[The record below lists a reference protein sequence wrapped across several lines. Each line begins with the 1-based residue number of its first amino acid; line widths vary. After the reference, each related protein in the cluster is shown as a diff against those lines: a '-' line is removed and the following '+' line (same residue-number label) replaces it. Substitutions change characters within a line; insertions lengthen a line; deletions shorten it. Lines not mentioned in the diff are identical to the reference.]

1 MIELRCYDCGSR
13 NVKEV
18 NREDRFET
26 FDRSIEVTYSCGD
39 CGEDF
44 TEIFE
49 YSHTED
55 AQGDVIDTHAENF
68 PKPRRV
74 P

>member
-18 NREDRFET
+18 NRV
-26 FDRSIEVTYSCGD
+26 SIEVTYSCGD

>member
-1 MIELRCYDCGSR
+1 MIELRCYDCGSK

-18 NREDRFET
+18 NRKDRFGT
-26 FDRSIEVTYSCGD
+26 FGRSIEVTYSCGD
-39 CGEDF
+39 CGGDF

-55 AQGDVIDTHAENF
+55 AQGDVIDTHAESF